1 MIFFVVGKKDQG
13 SAILRGIQISEELN
27 KLNVESKVVVESEIP
42 KHEVNS
48 IFVWVKNIN
57 PNKIKQ
63 LSNNK
68 HIYDVVDNYIYQKD
82 SVNHI
87 INSKLIDH
95 LIVNNEYMKSEIC
108 IQNKLET
115 NFVSVIH
122 HHWDP
127 RISNAKKINQDELRF
142 GFLGSVASLEHTDN
156 FLYHKKLVNEF
167 PIEFYDS
174 ELGKSVTDLVKQRKK
189 VKIIHNP
196 SAMDDLQINFNCHL
210 SIRENDTV
218 VSKYKTTAKLATAS
232 ALGHNIITTY
242 ERAVEDVLPSD
253 YPFILKDTNLVT
265 IKHMFSLVKKD
276 FCGDKTLWNVG
287 LKMVKTIKNKLS
299 IEQLISEYIKL
310 INDINLSD
318 KK

>member
-1 MIFFVVGKKDQG
+1 MIFFVVAKKDQG

-42 KHEVNS
+42 KQEVNS
-48 IFVWVKNIN
+48 IFVWVKHIN
-57 PNKIKQ
+57 PDKIKQ

-87 INSKLIDH
+87 INSKLINH

-127 RISNAKKINQDELRF
+127 RILNATKENQSNLTF
-142 GFLGSVASLEHTDN
+142 GFLGSVASLKHTEN
-156 FLYHKKLVNEF
+156 FLHYNKLQNDYAVR
-167 PIEFYDS
+167 FYDT
-174 ELGKSVTDLVKQRKK
+174 ELGRDVSSLVKNDKEIIIKRNPDAMNQL
-189 VKIIHNP
+189 KIH
-196 SAMDDLQINFNCHL
+196 FNCHV
-210 SIRENDTV
+210 SIRQNNTPE
-218 VSKYKTTAKLATAS
+218 SLYKTSAKVVTAS

-242 ERAVEDVLPSD
+242 EQATKDILPD
-253 YPFILKDTNLVT
+253 NYPFILKKTDLKSVT
-265 IKHMFSLVKKD
+265 EMFDLVKEDYNDKKILWKQ
-276 FCGDKTLWNVG
+276 GLGVMKTLKE
-287 LKMVKTIKNKLS
+287 KMSLS
-299 IEQLISEYIKL
+299 KIAKEYLFIIMKFY
-310 INDINLSD
+310 
-318 KK
+318 